1 VADQRVSV
9 PGASFPT
16 KLSTAGSPT
25 LKTSRNQRLSR
36 NLSGDASQVA
46 ERTGGPEALASIA
59 QVVIDA
65 PQHAGLA
72 SVLDYRS
79 ERSLEPGA
87 LVRVPLG
94 RREVAGIVWRGL
106 AARRDSGVT
115 LRGVTEVLEAITPL
129 GPRWMAL
136 VEFAASYYQRST
148 GHLPPGLRAG
158 DTR

>member
-1 VADQRVSV
+1 V
-9 PGASFPT
+9 
-16 KLSTAGSPT
+16 
-25 LKTSRNQRLSR
+25 
-36 NLSGDASQVA
+36 

-72 SVLDYRS
+72 SVLDYSS
-79 ERSLEPGA
+79 EQSLEPGA

-136 VEFAASYYQRST
+136 VEFAANYYQRAI
-148 GHLPPGLRAG
+148 GEVALAALPAELRRLSAAQLAARVRRAQRAPESG
-158 DTR
+158 PKAVAPKSVLCVCSRMPR